1 MGRGGARPLLGI
13 ERLDD
18 VAGRF
23 AFSVDGRRVGSE
35 VECKSLRN
43 FRNPFELAVYA
54 EAAPGQQVD
63 ATFRLV
69 RVIQAP

>member
-1 MGRGGARPLLGI
+1 VLGI

-23 AFSVDGRRVGSE
+23 AFSVDGRRVGPE

-43 FRNPFELAVYA
+43 FRNPFDLSVWA
-54 EAAPGQQVD
+54 EAAPGEPVD
-63 ATFRLV
+63 ATIRFV